1 MRDEFFLKHGGEIR
15 EALLMI
21 EGDDGGFELLAHGW
35 QAAEQHGSGQQFAL
49 VRSCITDRAHLLIR
63 DSDGDPTHVYHWHR
77 IGAPALRVLQE
88 QIARLRPRS
97 PASEMP
103 VTAAQR

>member
-35 QAAEQHGSGQQFAL
+35 LAAEQSGN
-49 VRSCITDRAHLLIR
+49 
-63 DSDGDPTHVYHWHR
+63 G
-77 IGAPALRVLQE
+77 
-88 QIARLRPRS
+88 
-97 PASEMP
+97 
-103 VTAAQR
+103 